1 MELHEAFINF
11 FEENS
16 MGLITEDWISGVQI
30 ALNTSL
36 ADNSA
41 AKGTDQNAFNIL
53 CQKADKLSKDLSDIH
68 KLEVQFRNYYT
79 KCFVEYEDEGEDENE
94 KQRKKLKRD
103 QKKKLL
109 SDEAARLIKVM
120 GDIAVDLGIP
130 RHVEIVSR
138 WSGNRWSWKVTNRC
152 GCAAI
157 QGQVNGTTALL
168 CEYKNPCLSTL
179 FSESRAERLGQHR
192 FTRCLSNT

>member
-41 AKGTDQNAFNIL
+41 AKGTDQNALNIL

-130 RHVEIVSR
+130 RHVEIIHGVIYDVEKGEHKKRADGS
-138 WSGNRWSWKVTNRC
+138 SYFVDT
-152 GCAAI
+152 
-157 QGQVNGTTALL
+157 Q
-168 CEYKNPCLSTL
+168 KNLSEAQLKISLFAQTL
-179 FSESRAERLGQHR
+179 AHPSPEI
-192 FTRCLSNT
+192 